1 MNLEAELGSTP
12 VTTLGVVADLVVQ
25 LHPGPLRDG
34 TVLFHL
40 LGQFQL
46 NTKCLVGSHFVTEI
60 EINILYDIAP

>member
-1 MNLEAELGSTP
+1 MMNLKAELGSTP
-12 VTTLGVVADLVVQ
+12 VTTLGIVADLVVE

-46 NTKCLVGSHFVTEI
+46 NTKRLMGSHFATEI
-60 EINILYDIAP
+60 EINILI